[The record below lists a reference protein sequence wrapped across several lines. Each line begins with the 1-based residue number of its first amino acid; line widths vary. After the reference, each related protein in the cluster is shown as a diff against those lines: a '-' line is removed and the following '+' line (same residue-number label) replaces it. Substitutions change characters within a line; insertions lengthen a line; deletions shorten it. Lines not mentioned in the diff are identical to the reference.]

1 MVFYPRYREAEKKK
15 ECEREFMPLAV
26 ERKKTVIEKF
36 RRAPKD
42 VGSSEVQ
49 IALLTERI
57 TQLTGHL
64 KLFRKDQGSRRG
76 LLILVSKRR
85 RLLKYLKR
93 TNTDG
98 YKQLIEKLGIRR

>member
-1 MVFYPRYREAEKKK
+1 MALAAESK
-15 ECEREFMPLAV
+15 RV
-26 ERKKTVIEKF
+26 VIDRF
-36 RRAPKD
+36 RRKPGD

-57 TQLTGHL
+57 TQLTGH
-64 KLFRKDQGSRRG
+64 FQTHRKDHGSRRG

-93 TNTDG
+93 TDTER
-98 YKQLIEKLGIRR
+98 YKALIEKLGIRH

>member
-1 MVFYPRYREAEKKK
+1 MIDR
-15 ECEREFMPLAV
+15 
-26 ERKKTVIEKF
+26 F
-36 RRAPKD
+36 RRKPGD

-57 TQLTGHL
+57 TQLTGH
-64 KLFRKDQGSRRG
+64 FQTHRKDHGSRRG

-93 TNTDG
+93 TDTES
-98 YKQLIEKLGIRR
+98 YKALIEKLGIRH